1 MRKNRIKWMFAAGLL
16 CLLGFSSC
24 SPKLRPRRA
33 RQITPDTIR
42 VIPSVP
48 DTVRVNPD
56 PDKFPPVKLMY
67 GVPPARYELK
77 KVDENPDAR

>member
-1 MRKNRIKWMFAAGLL
+1 MFAAGLL

-24 SPKLRPRRA
+24 SPKLRLRRTP
-33 RQITPDTIR
+33 QVTPDTIR

-56 PDKFPPVKLMY
+56 PRDFPPVKLMY

-77 KVDENPDAR
+77 KVDENPDVK

>member
-1 MRKNRIKWMFAAGLL
+1 MFAAGLL

-24 SPKLRPRRA
+24 SPKLRLRRTPKV
-33 RQITPDTIR
+33 TPDTIR

-56 PDKFPPVKLMY
+56 PRDFPPVKLMY

-77 KVDENPDAR
+77 KVDENPDVK

>member
-1 MRKNRIKWMFAAGLL
+1 MRKDRIRWMFAAGLL

-24 SPKLRPRRA
+24 SPKLRLRRTPKV
-33 RQITPDTIR
+33 TPDTIR
-42 VIPSVP
+42 VVPSVP

-56 PDKFPPVKLMY
+56 PRDFPPVKLMY

-77 KVDENPDAR
+77 KVDENPDVK

>member
-1 MRKNRIKWMFAAGLL
+1 MRKDRIRWMFAAGLL

-24 SPKLRPRRA
+24 SPKLRLRRTP
-33 RQITPDTIR
+33 QVTPDTIR

-48 DTVRVNPD
+48 DTARVNPD
-56 PDKFPPVKLMY
+56 PRDFPPVKLMY
-67 GVPPARYELK
+67 GVPPALYELK